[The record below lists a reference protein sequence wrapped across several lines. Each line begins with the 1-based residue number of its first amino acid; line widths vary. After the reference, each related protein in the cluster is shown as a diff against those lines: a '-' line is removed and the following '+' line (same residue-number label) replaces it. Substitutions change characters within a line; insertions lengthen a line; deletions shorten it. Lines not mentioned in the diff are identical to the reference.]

1 MRPASRIYAAT
12 VFLGGALM
20 LVILGPAGRSTEWLP
35 LGALIMLQLVM
46 ENYAFELPIAGSVS
60 LSFALTYAALLY
72 TGPLGA
78 ALCALST
85 AVTVQ
90 ELRDNKPL
98 LVVLFNAGQ
107 LVISAGLAG
116 VVYTW
121 MGGQVLTAEL
131 GPQTYLVPAFA
142 AALAL
147 FLINVALVG
156 AFVSL
161 LKARSFTHVLHEQ
174 AFLSYGASLAVLAL
188 LGFIIAYLMSIQSWL
203 GLMLLVL
210 PFTAARRTFRV
221 YVELSEAYTST
232 VRSLVSAIEAK
243 DPYTRGHSERVAEYS
258 GLIAAQ
264 MGLSRPEVE
273 TLERAALLHD
283 VGKIGISLETLLAPR
298 ALTADET
305 RAIRRHPSLG
315 SDLVADVEFLG
326 NLVDIVRHHHE
337 RLDGAG
343 YPDGLIG
350 DRIPLLARILAVA
363 DAYDAMT
370 SDRAYRPGMDPTE
383 ACTELRRVAGTQ
395 LDCTVV
401 DRFTSALQKRSA
413 ETGAA

>member
-1 MRPASRIYAAT
+1 
-12 VFLGGALM
+12 
-20 LVILGPAGRSTEWLP
+20 
-35 LGALIMLQLVM
+35 
-46 ENYAFELPIAGSVS
+46 
-60 LSFALTYAALLY
+60 
-72 TGPLGA
+72 
-78 ALCALST
+78 
-85 AVTVQ
+85 
-90 ELRDNKPL
+90 
-98 LVVLFNAGQ
+98 
-107 LVISAGLAG
+107 
-116 VVYTW
+116 
-121 MGGQVLTAEL
+121 
-131 GPQTYLVPAFA
+131 VPAFA